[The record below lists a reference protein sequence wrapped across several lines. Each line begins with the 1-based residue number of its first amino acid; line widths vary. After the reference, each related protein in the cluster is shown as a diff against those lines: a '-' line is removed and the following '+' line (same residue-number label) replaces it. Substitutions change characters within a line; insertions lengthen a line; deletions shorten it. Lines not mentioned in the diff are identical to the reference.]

1 MLYAECSPQDY
12 DKEHTDRSHF
22 YLLHIFS
29 LPLFCCCGAPAQ
41 GGFLCLILLLS
52 LHHLDSKTGFRSE
65 KQVLASCDF
74 CSPVKDKTSL
84 ELVVNVRGICRR
96 PASYHITSACHL
108 CCLILLLLLIHL
120 SVAAQWACEVQ
131 HRALEEGKE
140 YREWPGMATRK
151 TLLWALQFVVMGNIS
166 VLKFD
171 FSFRRRSWAEVTAA
185 GFKGNGQGG
194 KYLARLWF
202 LHSSPW
208 HLLCL
213 SQYSSGRAWGR
224 RNSCTVALP
233 GLWPET
239 VLPLLKE
246 KHERVFVG
254 TGFSKLL
261 LVPPVPW
268 ATLKPEGRGATNT
281 TYPLLSA
288 STQYRLFFQNLLLG
302 EKKILM
308 KSPCI
313 CIQR

>member
-1 MLYAECSPQDY
+1 MWGGYAGGLPAIIS
-12 DKEHTDRSHF
+12 
-22 YLLHIFS
+22 LLLVICAV
-29 LPLFCCCGAPAQ
+29 LFCCSSSSTSQWLP
-41 GGFLCLILLLS
+41 
-52 LHHLDSKTGFRSE
+52 SE
-65 KQVLASCDF
+65 
-74 CSPVKDKTSL
+74 PVRYNI
-84 ELVVNVRGICRR
+84 ELWRRGRN
-96 PASYHITSACHL
+96 
-108 CCLILLLLLIHL
+108 
-120 SVAAQWACEVQ
+120 
-131 HRALEEGKE
+131 
-140 YREWPGMATRK
+140 REWPGMATRK

-246 KHERVFVG
+246 KHDHVFVG

-288 STQYRLFFQNLLLG
+288 STQYRLTFQNLLLG